1 MNQRDYR
8 LYLDGRHA
16 AADGSGISG
25 SPYGGR
31 DGDLW
36 RSGVRTWLD
45 EHGDETSGTDSGR
58 PPDPD
63 PATSHKVGK

>member
-8 LYLDGRHA
+8 LYLD
-16 AADGSGISG
+16 
-25 SPYGGR
+25 GR